1 MCSGDG
7 CEAKHTCYRFTAKP
21 CEHRQTYFTV
31 PPILDGCAVSN
42 EDEGCEYYWNTN
54 KQ

>member
-1 MCSGDG
+1 MADISMCSGDG

-21 CEHRQTYFTV
+21 CEYMQSYFTA
-31 PPILDGCAVSN
+31 PPIEN
-42 EDEGCEYYWNTN
+42 EGCDYYWNTN

>member
-7 CEAKHTCYRFTAKP
+7 CKAKHTCYRFTAKP
-21 CEHRQTYFTV
+21 CEHMQAYFTA
-31 PPILDGCAVSN
+31 PPI